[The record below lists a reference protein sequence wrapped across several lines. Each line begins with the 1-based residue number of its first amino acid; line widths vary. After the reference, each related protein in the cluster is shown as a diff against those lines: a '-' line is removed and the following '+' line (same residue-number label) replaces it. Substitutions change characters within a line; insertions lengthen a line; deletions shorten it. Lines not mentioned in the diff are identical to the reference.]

1 MNASLPVGLLAVS
14 LRFGIRDA
22 LHGVLAASGLLA
34 VFAADAQNDATCDR
48 ACLVGFVDAYFE
60 ALSERDPAKLPVAD
74 RLKYTEN
81 GRVLELGEG
90 FWKTAGA
97 RLRYRDYF
105 VDPQTGGAAAFS
117 AFREYDG
124 VAEAFLRLKVANR
137 RITEIETFV
146 VRVGDQRW
154 FAPENLDNLS
164 GIFAQAVPPEQRHS
178 RDELIAAAD
187 AYFTAVQTEGTP
199 QFKQAPF
206 GPGLKR
212 FENGL
217 QTTNVTS
224 KPILE
229 RHTWTPELQLER
241 AAYKGTRVEDR
252 RYPVVD
258 IEHGTVLAVAT
269 FRRDGPD
276 TPTLLLAEAFK
287 VTEGKLREIRAVI
300 LNLPNGAGTGWT
312 AH

>member
-1 MNASLPVGLLAVS
+1 VHIRTAIRAAYHGGLLAIV
-14 LRFGIRDA
+14 A
-22 LHGVLAASGLLA
+22 LASWGA
-34 VFAADAQNDATCDR
+34 VAQTGPDCDS
-48 ACLVGFVDAYFE
+48 ACLRGFVDGYFD
-60 ALSERDPAKLPVAD
+60 ALSQRDPAKLPVAEP
-74 RLKYTEN
+74 LKYTEN

-90 FWKTAGA
+90 FWKTAGT

-105 VDPQTGGAAAFS
+105 IDPQTGGAAAFT
-117 AFREYDG
+117 AFKEYDG
-124 VAEAFLRLKVANR
+124 VAQVFVRLKIASR
-137 RITEIETFV
+137 RIAEIETFV

-164 GIFAQAVPPEQRHS
+164 AIFAETVPADQRHS
-178 RDELIAAAD
+178 RQQLIAAAD

-199 QFKQAPF
+199 EFKQAPF

-229 RHTWTPELQLER
+229 RHTWSPELQLER
-241 AAYKGTRVEDR
+241 ASYKGTRVEDR

-258 IEHGTVLAVAT
+258 TEHGTVLAVAT

-276 TPTLLLAEAFK
+276 TSTLLLAEAFK
-287 VTEGKLREIRAVI
+287 VTDGKLREIRAVI

-312 AH
+312 GR